1 MPFPHVMRC
10 IEVVHPG
17 PSSKLTV
24 GERPIPELKSGEVLI
39 KVGAAGV
46 NRPDLVQRQGAYP
59 PPPGACDILGLE
71 VAGKI
76 AALGP
81 DAPDTLAIGQE
92 VCALVTG
99 GGYADYCV
107 AAASLCLPFPQGMDA
122 VQAAALPEG
131 FFTVWHN
138 VFQRG
143 RLAQGES
150 LLVHGG
156 GSGIGTVAIQ
166 LAKTFGATVF
176 TTAGGPEKCQS
187 CRALGADFVIDYKSE
202 DFVEVVRTTTGG
214 KGVDVILDMV
224 GGDYLPRNLQCLGL
238 EGRHV
243 SIAFLHG
250 PTAEVNFLNVM
261 VKRQTLTGS
270 TLRPQSVANKTAIA
284 DDLREKVW
292 PLLDRGR
299 VKPQIYKTFPLEAA
313 EEAHRALNKGDHFG
327 KIILVLDR

>member
-10 IEVVHPG
+10 IEVSNPG
-17 PSSKLTV
+17 PSSRLVV
-24 GERPIPELKSGEVLI
+24 GERPIPELKTGEVLI
-39 KVGAAGV
+39 KVDAAGV

-59 PPPGACDILGLE
+59 PPPGASDILGLE

-76 AALGP
+76 AGLGP
-81 DAPDTLAIGQE
+81 DVEGDLAVGQE

-107 AAASLCLPFPQGMDA
+107 AAASLCLPFPQGMGA
-122 VQAAALPEG
+122 IEAAALPEG

-143 RLAQGES
+143 KLAQGES
-150 LLVHGG
+150 FLVHGG

-166 LAKTFGATVF
+166 LAKTFGATVI
-176 TTAGGPEKCQS
+176 TTAGGPAKCQA
-187 CRALGADFVIDYKSE
+187 CRELGADFVIDYKVE
-202 DFVEVVRTTTGG
+202 DFVDAVKTATGG

-270 TLRPQSVANKTAIA
+270 TLRPQPVGNKAAIA
-284 DDLREKVW
+284 RDLREKVW

-299 VKPQIYKTFPLEAA
+299 VKPQIHKTFLLEEA

-327 KIILVLDR
+327 KIVLTL

>member
-1 MPFPHVMRC
+1 MRC
-10 IEVVHPG
+10 IEIQNPG
-17 PSSKLTV
+17 PGSRLAIA
-24 GERPIPELKSGEVLI
+24 ERPMPVPKSGEVLI
-39 KVGAAGV
+39 KVAAAGV

-59 PPPGACDILGLE
+59 PPPGASDILGLE
-71 VAGKI
+71 VAGTI

-81 DAPDTLAIGQE
+81 DSAEDLTIGQA

-107 AAASLCLPFPQGMDA
+107 AAASLCLPIPQEMGA
-122 VQAAALPEG
+122 TEAAALPEG
-131 FFTVWHN
+131 MFTVWHN

-143 RLAQGES
+143 MLKEGERF
-150 LLVHGG
+150 LVHGG

-166 LAKTFGATVF
+166 LAKEFGATVF
-176 TTAGGPEKCQS
+176 TTTGGPAKCHA
-187 CRALGADFVIDYKSE
+187 CRDLGADVVIDYKSQ
-202 DFVEVVRTTTGG
+202 DFVEVIKKSTGDR
-214 KGVDVILDMV
+214 GVDVILDMV
-224 GGDYLPRNLQCLGL
+224 GGDYLPRNLKSLAV

-250 PTAEVNFLNVM
+250 PTAEVNFLSVM

-270 TLRPQSVANKTAIA
+270 TMRPQSIAAKSAIA
-284 DDLREKVW
+284 AELKEKVW

-299 VKPQIYKTFPLEAA
+299 VKPQIYKTFPLEKA

-327 KIILVLDR
+327 KIVLTM

>member
-1 MPFPHVMRC
+1 MPFPDIMRC
-10 IEVVHPG
+10 IEVQNPG
-17 PSSKLTV
+17 PGSRLVV

-39 KVGAAGV
+39 KVTAAGV

-59 PPPGACDILGLE
+59 PPPGASDILGLE
-71 VAGKI
+71 IAGKI
-76 AALGP
+76 ATLGP
-81 DAPDTLAIGQE
+81 DAPDHLTLGQE

-107 AAASLCLPFPQGMDA
+107 AAAALCLPVPQGFSA
-122 VQAAALPEG
+122 VEAAALPEG

-143 RLAQGES
+143 KLAPGES
-150 LLVHGG
+150 FLVHGG

-176 TTAGGPEKCQS
+176 TTAAGAAKCQA
-187 CRALGADFVIDYKSE
+187 CRDLGADFVIDYKVE
-202 DFVEVVRTTTGG
+202 DFVEVVKKSTGD

-224 GGDYLPRNLQCLGL
+224 GGDYLARNLKCLAPD
-238 EGRHV
+238 GRHV

-250 PTAEVNFLNVM
+250 PTAEINFLSMM

-270 TLRPQSVANKTAIA
+270 TLRPQSVAAKSAIA
-284 DDLREKVW
+284 RELEEKVW

-299 VKPQIYKTFPLEAA
+299 VKPQIHQTFPFEEA

-327 KIILVLDR
+327 KIVLVM